1 MTRPHVTNFS
11 HDSRATSRPQTRPG
25 VAAAPDTDADVLA
38 DVSRRTYSAY
48 AAGKE
53 SASGDKLCACPSLP
67 GSKRA
72 ARRVAA
78 SRSASGSEEGLDE
91 DVDVANGSGAGSGQE
106 RDCEAKLLAV
116 GTWKI
121 GLSAASVLRC
131 SSLMGR
137 RALVRKSL
145 TVLVWW

>member
-1 MTRPHVTNFS
+1 VTSPHVTSFS

-25 VAAAPDTDADVLA
+25 VAAAPDTDAETLA

-53 SASGDKLCACPSLP
+53 SASGARLCACPSLP
-67 GSKRA
+67 GSNRA
-72 ARRVAA
+72 DRRVAA
-78 SRSASGSEEGLDE
+78 SNRAKGSEEGLE
-91 DVDVANGSGAGSGQE
+91 AVDVAKGSGAGSGQA
-106 RDCEAKLLAV
+106 RDCEAKLLGV
-116 GTWKI
+116 GIWNV
-121 GLSAASVLRC
+121 GLSAACVLRC

-145 TVLVWW
+145 GVLVW

>member
-1 MTRPHVTNFS
+1 MTSPHETNFS

-25 VAAAPDTDADVLA
+25 VAAAPDTDAEVLA

-53 SASGDKLCACPSLP
+53 SARGDRHCACPSLP

-78 SRSASGSEEGLDE
+78 SSRAKGSEDGLDDE
-91 DVDVANGSGAGSGQE
+91 LVVANGSGAGSGQE
-106 RDCEAKLLAV
+106 RDCEAKLLGV
-116 GTWKI
+116 GRCNV
-121 GLSAASVLRC
+121 GLSATSVLRC
-131 SSLMGR
+131 SSLMGS